1 MGLSLEVVGEWIRQ
15 CTEQKQLD
23 KLDVLVERQRKVL
36 QDKAAAKAAKR
47 VAK

>member
-1 MGLSLEVVGEWIRQ
+1 MGLSLEVVSEWIKQ

-23 KLDVLVERQRKVL
+23 KLDVMVGRQRKVL
-36 QDKAAAKAAKR
+36 QDKAAAKASKR